1 LRAGNG
7 CGPACDDAERTA
19 GISDLARD
27 CPAHTPPS
35 AKNQPL
41 TPWPYQ
47 TVLMDDIRAK
57 YRSTALRIL
66 LQLPTGA
73 GKTFI
78 FCRIAAGAIAKGKRV
93 WLLGHRAE
101 ILTQISDAMY
111 VLGIEHGV
119 LEGGQSDSNSRIIVA
134 SIATMAR
141 RLVRYKEA
149 PPDLIVVDEAHHAV
163 AGSWRKILNAFP
175 KARIL
180 GVTATPERL
189 DGRGLGDIFETMI
202 VGPDVAELTRQQY
215 LVPAVVYAPAVDVDL
230 SGVRTRAG
238 DFAAD
243 DLAKV
248 MSRGALVGDA
258 VEHYKTLGDGVPAIA
273 FAVNV
278 AHSQQIAARFNAAG
292 IAAAHVDGD
301 TPTAERKHFIAALGT
316 GKLKVLCN
324 CGIVS
329 EGLDVPTV
337 GAVIMLRP
345 TQSLGLYLQ
354 MVGRALRRAPGK
366 DRAIVLDH
374 AGNSLRHGL
383 PADPREWSL
392 EGKPRQ
398 QRAQP
403 QERRL
408 RHCKECGAVNA
419 VGAVRC
425 VGCGA
430 ELKPTASEQREIN
443 ARLIV
448 AERNQMI
455 REIRAM
461 TYQEARRFAD
471 SADKAR
477 LVAFAKGWRPGWVYY
492 RVRELQVEG
501 RRA

>member
-1 LRAGNG
+1 
-7 CGPACDDAERTA
+7 
-19 GISDLARD
+19 
-27 CPAHTPPS
+27 
-35 AKNQPL
+35 
-41 TPWPYQ
+41 
-47 TVLMDDIRAK
+47 MDQIRAQ
-57 YRSTALRIL
+57 YRPGLALRVL

-101 ILTQISDAMY
+101 ILTQISDALY
-111 VLGIEHGV
+111 ALGIDHGV
-119 LEGGQSDSNSRIIVA
+119 LEGGQADTDSTIIVA
-134 SIATMAR
+134 SIATLSR
-141 RLVRYKEA
+141 RLDRYKDE
-149 PPDLIVVDEAHHAV
+149 PPDLLIVDECHHAV

-189 DGRGLGDIFETMI
+189 DGRGLGDVFQTMI
-202 VGPDVAELTRQQY
+202 IGPDVAELTRQEF
-215 LVPAVVYAPAVDVDL
+215 LVPAVVYAPAVDLDL

-238 DFAAD
+238 DFASD

-248 MSRGALVGDA
+248 MGQGALVGDA
-258 VEHYKTLGDGVPAIA
+258 IEHYKTLGDGVPAIA

-278 AHSQQIAARFNAAG
+278 SHSLKIAARFNAAG
-292 IAAAHVDGD
+292 IAAAHVDGE
-301 TPTAERKHFIAALGT
+301 TPAAERKHFITALGT

-324 CGIVS
+324 CGLIS
-329 EGLDVPTV
+329 EGVDVPIV
-337 GAVIMLRP
+337 GAAILMRP
-345 TQSLGLYLQ
+345 TMSLALYLQ
-354 MVGRALRRAPGK
+354 MVGRALRPAPGK
-366 DRAIVLDH
+366 TRAIILDH

-398 QRAQP
+398 QRDQP

-408 RHCKECGAVNA
+408 RHCKACGAVNA
-419 VGAVRC
+419 VGAMQC

-430 ELKPTASEQREIN
+430 ELKPTPTEQREI
-443 ARLIV
+443 AAKLIA

-455 REIRAM
+455 SEIRSM
-461 TYQEARRFAD
+461 SYQEARRFAD

-477 LVAFAKGWRPGWVYY
+477 LVAYAKGWRPGWVYY